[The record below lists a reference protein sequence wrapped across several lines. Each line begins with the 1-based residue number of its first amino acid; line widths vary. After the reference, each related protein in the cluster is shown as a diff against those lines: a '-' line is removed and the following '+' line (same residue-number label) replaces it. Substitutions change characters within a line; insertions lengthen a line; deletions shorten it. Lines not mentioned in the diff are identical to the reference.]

1 MSVDFV
7 LLAEPVSYAGDLWSL
22 ITAGSDTRMISSGA
36 AFVAEVSGSEVVRP
50 PSPPVDPTGVRNG
63 KKAVI
68 FVSQNSNGKKC
79 DYGKKPEKR

>member
-1 MSVDFV
+1 MQEINRIGVH
-7 LLAEPVSYAGDLWSL
+7 YN
-22 ITAGSDTRMISSGA
+22 
-36 AFVAEVSGSEVVRP
+36 VV
-50 PSPPVDPTGVRNG
+50 VDPTGFRNG